1 MRRFLAPLLLI
12 LLLVSCAGV
21 PPIGCREAPG
31 HSYDAVWLPDEYM
44 DGDTFTA
51 LIGGWTYRIRVAAV
65 NAPERDTEAGPA
77 ATAFTR
83 AFLEAAGGRVT
94 LYFEGLGDF
103 CRPVCRVYSDQ
114 GELSALLLESG
125 HAVPYED

>member
-1 MRRFLAPLLLI
+1 MRRFLAPVLLLI
-12 LLLVSCAGV
+12 LLVSCAGV

-31 HSYDAVWLPDEYM
+31 HNYDAVWLPDEYM

-51 LIGGWTYRIRVAAV
+51 SIDGWTYRIRVAGV
-65 NAPERDTEAGPA
+65 SCPERNTNAGSV

-83 AFLEAAGGRVT
+83 AFLEAAGGQVT
-94 LYFEGLGDF
+94 LFFEELGSF
-103 CRPVCRVYSDQ
+103 SRPVCRVYSDQ
-114 GELSALLLESG
+114 GELSELLLESG